1 MADMCGNGYRRVGEC
16 ALYEHDKGGIGHM
29 TKAEFIDQV
38 VKASADMDL
47 TKKAAGELIDGM
59 FGIVGKAIKKDGRF
73 SYPGFGTFTMK
84 KRAAR
89 KGRNPRTGSEIRIK
103 ASKTVGFKPAPGLK
117 KSL

>member
-1 MADMCGNGYRRVGEC
+1 
-16 ALYEHDKGGIGHM
+16 M

-38 VKASADMDL
+38 VKSSADDMGL
-47 TKKAAGELIDGM
+47 TKKAAGELIDSL

-89 KGRNPRTGSEIRIK
+89 KGRNPRTGTEIRIK
-103 ASKTVGFKPAPGLK
+103 ASKTVGFKPAPSLK

>member
-1 MADMCGNGYRRVGEC
+1 
-16 ALYEHDKGGIGHM
+16 M

-38 VKASADMDL
+38 VKSSAADMDL
-47 TKKAAGELIDGM
+47 TKKAAGELVEDI
-59 FGIVGKAIKKDGRF
+59 FGIMGKAIKKDGRF

-89 KGRNPRTGSEIRIK
+89 KGRNPRTGTEIRIK
-103 ASKTVGFKPAPGLK
+103 ASKTVGFKPAPSLK

>member
-1 MADMCGNGYRRVGEC
+1 
-16 ALYEHDKGGIGHM
+16 M

-38 VKASADMDL
+38 VKSSADDTDL
-47 TKKAAGELIDGM
+47 TKKAAGELIDSL

-73 SYPGFGTFTMK
+73 SCPGFGTFTMK

-89 KGRNPRTGSEIRIK
+89 KGRNPRTGTEIRIK
-103 ASKTVGFKPAPGLK
+103 ASKTVGFKPAPTLK